1 MSVQKSVD
9 RLSLSRREEAF
20 ERQFLRRLQSWNRQ
34 SLWPGIILCAV
45 LTWLAWVV
53 SRLPFHPFTLAS
65 GQHPIGVAALAL
77 AFGLMVG
84 NALPST
90 IYFKRGTDIV
100 IRREGKEEVLPFRN
114 PPHVH
119 QPLIQTAVNQL
130 LGKGICESTAES
142 GARTAWVM
150 DQCLKHYYG

>member
-77 AFGLMVG
+77 AFGIMVG

-100 IRREGKEEVLPFRN
+100 IRRILPIDSSSNGHCFAGYRN
-114 PPHVH
+114 
-119 QPLIQTAVNQL
+119 TL
-130 LGKGICESTAES
+130 LQCRGIPGT
-142 GARTAWVM
+142 GAAGRRRNSALSR
-150 DQCLKHYYG
+150 DLSSPDYARFS